1 MLDSPFKRLIL
12 SFTLAIAVHAVVLFG
27 RGLVL
32 QEAVTGVGIGN
43 VEVELAEGPPGGG
56 DTAPVLP
63 EPPPPPD
70 QPVPEATP
78 EAQQD
83 VVPTDEMI
91 MPDPN
96 AELPPPTPPT
106 ETPHPR
112 PVNTNLYAS
121 TGGTVHRS
129 GAAGGGGAPG
139 TGTVRGTGGG
149 GGGATWGDPRYGNNP
164 APIYPVEARKM
175 GQQGIVILSVLVN
188 AGGTVETLGVKDGSG
203 HVLLDQAAMRAV
215 KRWHFKPATVA
226 GIPVSSQVEVPVE
239 FHLDE

>member
-1 MLDSPFKRLIL
+1 MLDSFSKRLIL
-12 SFTLAIAVHAVVLFG
+12 SFTVAIALHALVLFG
-27 RGLVL
+27 RGLVV
-32 QEAVTGVGIGN
+32 QEAVTGTGDGN

-56 DTAPVLP
+56 DSAPVLP

-78 EAQQD
+78 ELQQD

-106 ETPHPR
+106 EAPKPHPI
-112 PVNTNLYAS
+112 NTNLYAS
-121 TGGTVHRS
+121 TGGTVHRT
-129 GAAGGGGAPG
+129 GTVGGGVPGPG
-139 TGTVRGTGGG
+139 TGRGRGGS
-149 GGGATWGDPRYGNNP
+149 GGAAWGDPRYGNNP
-164 APIYPVEARKM
+164 PPIYPLEARRM
-175 GQQGIVILSVLVN
+175 GQQGTVILSVRLN
-188 AGGTVETLGVKDGSG
+188 AEGTVETLAVKESSG
-203 HVLLDQAAMRAV
+203 YVLLDQAAMRAV

-226 GIPVSSQVEVPVE
+226 GIPVSSQVEVPIE

>member
-1 MLDSPFKRLIL
+1 MLDSRSNRRIL
-12 SFTLAIAVHAVVLFG
+12 SFTAAIAVHAAVLFG
-27 RGLVL
+27 SGFVVR
-32 QEAVTGVGIGN
+32 EAVTGTGGGS
-43 VEVELAEGPPGGG
+43 VEVELAEGPPGG
-56 DTAPVLP
+56 DTAPALP

-78 EAQQD
+78 DVQQD

-96 AELPPPTPPT
+96 VELPPPTPPT
-106 ETPHPR
+106 EPLKPR
-112 PVNTNLYAS
+112 PINTNLYAS

-129 GAAGGGGAPG
+129 AAAGGVPG
-139 TGTVRGTGGG
+139 TGTVRGSGGS
-149 GGGATWGDPRYGNNP
+149 GGASWGDPRYGNNP
-164 APIYPVEARKM
+164 APFYPPEARKM
-175 GQQGIVILSVLVN
+175 GQQGTVTLSVLVN
-188 AGGTVETLGVKDGSG
+188 AEGTVETLAVKDGSG
-203 HVLLDQAAMRAV
+203 HVLLDQSAMRAV

>member
-1 MLDSPFKRLIL
+1 MLDSQSKVYIL
-12 SFTLAIAVHAVVLFG
+12 SFTVAIAVHALVLF
-27 RGLVL
+27 RGGLWF
-32 QEAVTGVGIGN
+32 QEAVTGTGGGN

-56 DTAPVLP
+56 DNAPVLP
-63 EPPPPPD
+63 QPPPPPD

-78 EAQQD
+78 EVQQD
-83 VVPTDEMI
+83 VVPADEMI

-96 AELPPPTPPT
+96 AELPPPAPST
-106 ETPHPR
+106 EPLKPH

-121 TGGTVHRS
+121 TGGTVHRT
-129 GAAGGGGAPG
+129 GTPGGGGVPG
-139 TGTVRGTGGG
+139 AGTVRGTGG

-175 GQQGIVILSVLVN
+175 GQQGTVILSVLVN
-188 AGGTVETLGVKDGSG
+188 AEGTVETLAVKDGSG

-226 GIPVSSQVEVPVE
+226 GIPVSSQVEVPLE
-239 FHLDE
+239 FRLDE